1 MLRLV
6 EHSTGNTAQAI
17 SSLVAGTDKFFN
29 QVSNNANISQ
39 DMNDSF
45 NGFDAMANNPSHN
58 IASL

>member
-1 MLRLV
+1 M
-6 EHSTGNTAQAI
+6 
-17 SSLVAGTDKFFN
+17 AGTDKFFN